1 MDQRRYGRTCLLA
14 LRIGVPA
21 DAYPLQKKGRRRR
34 LRLFCTAARR
44 GERNG
49 SPIRT
54 IAKFSP

>member
-1 MDQRRYGRTCLLA
+1 MDQRRYGSTCLLA

-21 DAYPLQKKGRRRR
+21 DAYPLQKGRRRR
-34 LRLFCTAARR
+34 LRLFCTAAWR
-44 GERNG
+44 GERNR